1 MWLLILKCSMLL
13 RLFTLS
19 GSMFS
24 IKRSSVGIQLGANWQ
39 FWKKTHFP
47 RSIALCIRASA
58 LGPCP
63 WPNDIAFNFLEN
75 RISSANLYNADAG
88 SVPGESTKIKGVV
101 GDESLKTCD
110 KSAVW
115 GSINRWPKFTATKSC
130 IALVTLSA
138 LIHRKTSNFWNPS
151 KSVCQCPGSS
161 SLNKKSAGHLKYIF
175 ELFLIKIKYFSWW
188 KRTVLP
194 YQKSKTHTYHSS
206 THPLGGSTFPK
217 LMEKRRL
224 RQIGGGRGGGLP
236 YYVEVFWSFLMM
248 QHRKKI
254 LMCLSFLY

>member
-24 IKRSSVGIQLGANWQ
+24 IKRSSVGIQLGAKWQ

-63 WPNDIAFNFLEN
+63 WPNDIALNFLEN

-138 LIHRKTSNFWNPS
+138 LIHRKTSNFWNRS

-161 SLNKKSAGHLKYIF
+161 SLNKKSARHLKKIF
-175 ELFLIKIKYFSWW
+175 ELFIKIKHFSWW

-194 YQKSKTHTYHSS
+194 YQKPKTHTYHSS
-206 THPLGGSTFPK
+206 TPPPWGFDFSKIDGKEEVKANWGVGEGFLEKGEGGAAI
-217 LMEKRRL
+217 LCW
-224 RQIGGGRGGGLP
+224 G
-236 YYVEVFWSFLMM
+236 FLE
-248 QHRKKI
+248 
-254 LMCLSFLY
+254 LSHDAT